1 MHNPICGGTV
11 NPYPTNAKDN
21 LLREEKDGSIKQFE
35 VNAPYKG
42 LGGCIKR
49 SDIFLHPQGYPVDTK
64 SPSYAYSSQLALNLL
79 LDKPPSLKDPT
90 GTKIFFGDLTYK
102 SKYPDG
108 IELGGNWFYDTKGS
122 LDCTSKPS
130 G

>member
-42 LGGCIKR
+42 LRGCIKR
-49 SDIFLHPQGYPVDTK
+49 SDIFFYI
-64 SPSYAYSSQLALNLL
+64 
-79 LDKPPSLKDPT
+79 LKD
-90 GTKIFFGDLTYK
+90 IQSILN
-102 SKYPDG
+102 
-108 IELGGNWFYDTKGS
+108 IQVMHIVLNW
-122 LDCTSKPS
+122 L
-130 G
+130 